1 MSHGPLV
8 LDRATIEARIGQ
20 LAALVARATADPLI
34 VPLAA
39 DCTLFAEALASALGG
54 LPADPHD
61 RVCGRNVV
69 VAVTALDSG
78 LRLRARL
85 GGLAEHEPASLRACV
100 LLDRPRRRLARD
112 LPVIASGFVV
122 ADVLFAGFG
131 LGGSTAADL
140 HFADDAECERARRH
154 RDEHSEEHSLF
165 ATIA

>member
-1 MSHGPLV
+1 MV
-8 LDRATIEARIGQ
+8 LDRATISARISR
-20 LAALVARATADPLI
+20 LAELIASAAADPLI

-39 DCTLFAEALASALGG
+39 DCRPFADALAYALGCARAG
-54 LPADPHD
+54 ERSSL
-61 RVCGRNVV
+61 RGRDVV

-78 LRLRARL
+78 LRLRAC
-85 GGLAEHEPASLRACV
+85 LAELAACKAASLRACV

-131 LGGSTAADL
+131 LGGSIAPDL
-140 HFADDAECERARRH
+140 HFADEGECERARRH
-154 RDEHSEEHSLF
+154 RDPHSEEHSLY

>member
-1 MSHGPLV
+1 MV
-8 LDRATIEARIGQ
+8 LDRATIAARIEQ
-20 LAALVARATADPLI
+20 LAESISAVAADPLI

-39 DCTLFAEALASALGG
+39 DCEPFAQALAAVLGRSWSNTSSE
-54 LPADPHD
+54 LSD
-61 RVCGRNVV
+61 RHVV

-85 GGLAEHEPASLRACV
+85 AELGERGAASLQACV

-131 LGGSTAADL
+131 LGGSSAADL

-154 RDEHSEEHSLF
+154 RDQHSEAHSLF

>member
-1 MSHGPLV
+1 MV
-8 LDRATIEARIGQ
+8 LDRATIETRIGQ
-20 LAALVARATADPLI
+20 LAELI
-34 VPLAA
+34 SGAAAEPVVVPLAA
-39 DCTLFAEALASALGG
+39 DCEPFARALALALGATPPPEPR
-54 LPADPHD
+54 LLA
-61 RVCGRNVV
+61 GRNVV
-69 VAVTALDSG
+69 IAVTALDSG

-85 GGLAEHEPASLRACV
+85 AELEGLRAASLQACV

-131 LGGSTAADL
+131 LGGSSSVDL

-154 RDEHSEEHSLF
+154 RDEHSEEHSLY